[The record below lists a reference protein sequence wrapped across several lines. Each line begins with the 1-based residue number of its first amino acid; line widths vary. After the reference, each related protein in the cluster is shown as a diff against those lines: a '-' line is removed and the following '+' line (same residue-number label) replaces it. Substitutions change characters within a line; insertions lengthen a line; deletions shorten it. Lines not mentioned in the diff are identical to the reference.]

1 MTTETATASVGNDVR
16 AVERVLAEIAAR
28 KRWRLPHLIALA
40 FAIGFLAWAADGV
53 NLRPVEIVN
62 ALPVIGDYFARMWP
76 PKWQFAANV
85 WRPAIETIYIAVW
98 GSVLSAA
105 IGLPLGILAAGN
117 VVRSAVI
124 RNAAKALLNLLRSIS
139 ELIWAIFFV
148 SAVGLGPFPGA
159 LALGVNY
166 GGILGRLYAEAME
179 NVDPGPIEALRA
191 TGASQMQVILFAI
204 LPQALPQFVT
214 YNLYWFEVG
223 VRSATVLGMVGAGG
237 IGFELVTSIRLFEW
251 RETGLILLIILGMVT
266 AIDMASTYIRG
277 RIY

>member
-1 MTTETATASVGNDVR
+1 
-16 AVERVLAEIAAR
+16 
-28 KRWRLPHLIALA
+28 
-40 FAIGFLAWAADGV
+40 
-53 NLRPVEIVN
+53 
-62 ALPVIGDYFARMWP
+62 
-76 PKWQFAANV
+76 
-85 WRPAIETIYIAVW
+85 
-98 GSVLSAA
+98 
-105 IGLPLGILAAGN
+105 LPLGILAAGN
-117 VVRSAVI
+117 VVRSALL
-124 RNAAKALLNLLRSIS
+124 RNAAKAVLNLLRSIS

-191 TGASQMQVILFAI
+191 TGAGQMQVVLFAI

-251 RETGLILLIILGMVT
+251 RETGLILLIILAMVT
-266 AIDMASTYIRG
+266 VIDLASTYIRG